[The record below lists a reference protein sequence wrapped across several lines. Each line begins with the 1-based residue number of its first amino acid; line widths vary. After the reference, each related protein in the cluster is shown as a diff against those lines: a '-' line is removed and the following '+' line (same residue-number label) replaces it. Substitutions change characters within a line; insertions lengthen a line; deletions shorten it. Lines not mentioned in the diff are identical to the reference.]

1 MFARGARRLR
11 SDYQVRVIVIDGQPW
26 FVLADLCRVLGVA
39 PSASNVTQ
47 QIDPDGIREAY
58 RIIATSAARSTR
70 EQLLRLIHGAGD

>member
-47 QIDPDGIREAY
+47 QIDPDGIREA
-58 RIIATSAARSTR
+58 
-70 EQLLRLIHGAGD
+70 